1 MGLPRRTRRGARED
15 SSRQAGMATSES
27 MAKPAKVLL
36 NVPAIKADFPILQR
50 TVHDKRLVY
59 LDSAATSQKPQQVID
74 ATSDFY
80 SRYNANV
87 HRAIYEL
94 GEEATREY
102 EGAREKI
109 AAFIHAKSPNDIAF
123 TKSTTESINVVAYG
137 YGLKGKIQKGDEI
150 VGSVMEHHSNHVPW
164 HFVKDHKGAVLK
176 YVDVTDDGT
185 LRMEQYDE
193 LLSKRTKIVTVTLC
207 SNVLGTINPV
217 REIAK
222 RAHEVGAICV
232 VDAAQAAPHMRI
244 DVQDLDADFLAFSGH
259 KMLGPTGIG
268 VLYGKPELLEE
279 TEPLLGGGEMIRE
292 VHLGSA
298 KWNDVPFKFE
308 GGTPN
313 IAGAIGLGVAVDYL
327 TKLGMDA
334 VRAHEMEMTQD
345 ALEKLGRLR
354 GVRTYGPKDV
364 KRRAGVVSFTI
375 DNAHPHDIASIL
387 DVEGICIRSGHH
399 CAQPLMER
407 YELPATARASFYI
420 YNDIDDIDAL
430 VGGIKRVQ
438 EVFA

>member
-1 MGLPRRTRRGARED
+1 
-15 SSRQAGMATSES
+15 MATGEF
-27 MAKPAKVLL
+27 MAKSTKVLL
-36 NVPAIKADFPILQR
+36 NVPKIKADFPILRR

-59 LDSAATSQKPQQVID
+59 LDSAATSQKPKQVID

-102 EGAREKI
+102 EGAREKV
-109 AAFIHAKSPNDIAF
+109 AAFIHANSPNEIVF
-123 TKSTTESINVVAYG
+123 TKSTTESINLVAYG
-137 YGLKGKIQKGDEI
+137 YGLKGKIQRGDEI
-150 VGSVMEHHSNHVPW
+150 VGTVMEHHSNHVPW
-164 HFVKDHKGAVLK
+164 HFVKDHNGAVLK
-176 YVDVTDDGT
+176 YVDVNDDGT
-185 LRMEQYDE
+185 LKMEQYDD
-193 LLSKRTKIVTVTLC
+193 LLSNRTKIVTVTLC

-217 REIAK
+217 KEIAK

-232 VDAAQAAPHMRI
+232 VDAAQAAPHMPI

-268 VLYGKPELLEE
+268 ILYGKPDILEA

-292 VHLGSA
+292 VHLGGA
-298 KWNDVPFKFE
+298 TWNDVPYKFE

-313 IAGAIGLGVAVDYL
+313 IAGAIGLGAAVDYL
-327 TKLGMDA
+327 TNLGMDS
-334 VRAHEMEMTQD
+334 VRAHEMEVTEY
-345 ALEKLGRLR
+345 ALDKFRHLD
-354 GVRTYGPKDV
+354 GVTTYGPNDV
-364 KRRAGVVSFTI
+364 KKKAGVVAFTI
-375 DNAHPHDIASIL
+375 ENAHPHDIASIL

-407 YELPATARASFYI
+407 FKLPATARASFYV
-420 YNDIDDIDAL
+420 YNDLEDVDAL
-430 VGGIKRVQ
+430 VAGIKRVQ

>member
-1 MGLPRRTRRGARED
+1 
-15 SSRQAGMATSES
+15 MAN
-27 MAKPAKVLL
+27 PAKVLL
-36 NVPAIKADFPILQR
+36 NVPKIKADFPILGR
-50 TVHDKRLVY
+50 TIRDKRLVY
-59 LDSAATSQKPQQVID
+59 LDSAATSQKPRQVID
-74 ATSDFY
+74 ATSDYY

-94 GEEATREY
+94 GEESTREY

-109 AAFIHAKSPNDIAF
+109 AAFIGAKSPNEIVF
-123 TKSTTESINVVAYG
+123 TKSTTESINVIAYG
-137 YGLKGKIQKGDEI
+137 YGLKGKIAKGDEI

-176 YVDVTDDGT
+176 YVDVNDDGT
-185 LRMEQYDE
+185 LKMEQYDD
-193 LLSKRTKIVTVTLC
+193 LLSKRTKIVTVALC

-217 REIAK
+217 KEIVK

-232 VDAAQAAPHMRI
+232 VDAAQAAPHMPI
-244 DVQDLDADFLAFSGH
+244 DVGDLDADFLAFSGH

-268 VLYGKPELLEE
+268 VLYGKPELLEA

-298 KWNDVPFKFE
+298 KWNDVPYKFE

-327 TKLGMDA
+327 SNIGMEA
-334 VRAHEMEMTQD
+334 VRAHEMEITQY
-345 ALEKLGRLR
+345 ALEKLGRLK
-354 GVRTYGPKDV
+354 GVRTFGPKDV
-364 KRRAGVVSFTI
+364 TKRAGVVSFTI

-387 DVEGICIRSGHH
+387 DVEGICVRSGHH

-407 YELPATARASFYI
+407 FGLPATARASFYI
-420 YNDIDDIDAL
+420 YNDLEDVDAL
-430 VGGIKRVQ
+430 VAGIKRVQ
-438 EVFA
+438 EVFS

>member
-1 MGLPRRTRRGARED
+1 MAR
-15 SSRQAGMATSES
+15 A
-27 MAKPAKVLL
+27 AKVLL
-36 NVPAIKADFPILQR
+36 NVPAIRKDFPILQR
-50 TVHDKRLVY
+50 KVRDKPMVY
-59 LDSAATSQKPQQVID
+59 LDSAATSQKPKQVID
-74 ATSDFY
+74 AESDFY

-109 AAFIHAKSPNDIAF
+109 AAFLHARAPSEIVF
-123 TKSTTESINVVAYG
+123 TKSTTESINLIAYG
-137 YGLKGKIQKGDEI
+137 WGLKGKLEEGDEI
-150 VGSVMEHHSNHVPW
+150 VGTVMEHHSNHVPW
-164 HFVKDHKGAVLK
+164 HFVRDHKRVVLK
-176 YVDVTDDGT
+176 YVGVTDDGR
-185 LRMEQYDE
+185 LKMEEYDE
-193 LLSKRTKIVTVTLC
+193 LITKRTKVVTVAHV

-217 REIAK
+217 KEIAK

-232 VDAAQAAPHMRI
+232 VDAAQSVPHMPV
-244 DVQDLDADFLAFSGH
+244 DVQALGCDFLAFSGH

-268 VLYGKPELLEE
+268 VLYGKQEILEE

-298 KWNDVPFKFE
+298 SWNDVPYKFE

-313 IAGAIGLGVAVDYL
+313 IAGAIGLGAAVDYL
-327 TKLGMDA
+327 AKLRMDA
-334 VRAHEMEMTQD
+334 VRAHEMEVTAY
-345 ALEKLGRLR
+345 ALEQIRRLK
-354 GVRTYGPKDV
+354 GVRALGVEDV
-364 KRRAGVVSFTI
+364 SGRGGVISFTM
-375 DNAHPHDIASIL
+375 DHAHPHDIASIL

-407 YELPATARASFYI
+407 FNLPATARASFYV
-420 YNDIDDIDAL
+420 YNDIDDVDCLIQGL
-430 VGGIKRVQ
+430 RKVM